1 MPTAAPPSLTEGI
14 GNQEPEV
21 NRLLQLHSFLS
32 VVCFSIGRTEESESQ
47 VQRMLS
53 ATPSILGMCN
63 FEQKSQRP
71 GKISVLQ
78 QAP

>member
-1 MPTAAPPSLTEGI
+1 MPTAAPPSLAEGI

-32 VVCFSIGRTEESESQ
+32 VARFSIGRTEESESQ

-63 FEQKSQRP
+63 FEQKSQRS

-78 QAP
+78 QVP

>member
-1 MPTAAPPSLTEGI
+1 MPTAAPPSLAEGI
-14 GNQEPEV
+14 GSQEPEV

-32 VVCFSIGRTEESESQ
+32 VVRFSIGRTEESESQ

-78 QAP
+78 QVP